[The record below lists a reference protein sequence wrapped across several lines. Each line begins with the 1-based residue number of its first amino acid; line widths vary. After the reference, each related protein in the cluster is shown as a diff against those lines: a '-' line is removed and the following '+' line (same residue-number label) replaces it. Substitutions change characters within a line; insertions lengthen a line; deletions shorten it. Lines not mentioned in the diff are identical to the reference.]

1 MRNLPTS
8 DDHAGLGNLQWFTNT
23 DLDTIY
29 DDDGKGGLSSGAIA
43 GIVIGV
49 SIPVFVIFYFLSK
62 KFEGFR
68 GVFWK
73 RR

>member
-1 MRNLPTS
+1 
-8 DDHAGLGNLQWFTNT
+8 
-23 DLDTIY
+23 LDTIY